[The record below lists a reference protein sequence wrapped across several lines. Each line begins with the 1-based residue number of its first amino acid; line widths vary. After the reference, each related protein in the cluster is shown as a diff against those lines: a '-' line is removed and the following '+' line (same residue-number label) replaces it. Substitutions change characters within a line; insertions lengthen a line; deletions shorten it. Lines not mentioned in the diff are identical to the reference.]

1 MEGNLQLTPLTRLLA
16 LNTEMQELRWELMR
30 LPAGA
35 AGIAELQEGI
45 DRCRR
50 ASLAAYWLSRG
61 NDIEDADGGDGG
73 DDGDD
78 GGGLAGAG

>member
-1 MEGNLQLTPLTRLLA
+1 MESNLQLTPLTRLLA
-16 LNTEMQELRWELMR
+16 LNTEMQELRWQLMR
-30 LPAGA
+30 LPTGA
-35 AGIAELQEGI
+35 AGIAELQEEI

-61 NDIEDADGGDGG
+61 NDIEDTDGE

-78 GGGLAGAG
+78 DDGLAGAG

>member
-1 MEGNLQLTPLTRLLA
+1 MESNLQLTPLTRLLA
-16 LNTEMQELRWELMR
+16 LNTEMQELRWQLMR

-50 ASLAAYWLSRG
+50 ASLTAYWLSRG
-61 NDIEDADGGDGG
+61 NNIEDADDGDAG
-73 DDGDD
+73 DDED
-78 GGGLAGAG
+78 GLAGAG